1 MTITIRHFDCAGI
14 RNNAVA
20 YPGRFVRSGKYLV
33 RARDAAASV
42 VQTTKGNTTMHTTA
56 PYSSFAPPTRA
67 EAAKAEKRAR
77 EYSVVRDA
85 ETAKRIAAMQ
95 AANDALWQPSK

>member
-14 RNNAVA
+14 RNNAIA
-20 YPGRFVRSGKYLV
+20 DPGRFVRAGNYLV
-33 RARDAAASV
+33 RARDAASSP
-42 VQTTKGNTTMHTTA
+42 VQQKGNAQMDTTA

-85 ETAKRIAAMQ
+85 ETAKRIAIMQ
-95 AANDALWQPSK
+95 KQNEALWQPSK